1 MSLLP
6 DNEPKVLKDLDDALG
21 SRIDT
26 LQNVKLSSLAKD
38 CDTKYLNVL
47 AKTYDVEISGL
58 DEDEARALLEVA
70 FFLKQ
75 YAGTPGA
82 LKKALEAVYSDV
94 SIDDSIGGYMFDV
107 SVELKGGVSA
117 QKLERIKTI
126 VNKYKNL
133 RSELRNFVMN
143 FPAIGSEVCV
153 VPSSVFSLSYGQD
166 LDISKGIDSGAQLSV
181 NAVYRL
187 QFSI

>member
-6 DNEPKVLKDLDDALG
+6 SNESQELKDLDNALG
-21 SRIDT
+21 SRIDV
-26 LQNVKLSSLAKD
+26 LQDVKLSSLAQD
-38 CDTKYLNVL
+38 CDAKYLNVL

-58 DEDEARALLEVA
+58 DEDEARALLGA
-70 FFLKQ
+70 ALFLKQ

-82 LKKALEAVYSDV
+82 LRRALEAVYNDV
-94 SIDDSIGGYMFDV
+94 SVDDSVGGFLFDV
-107 SVELKGGVSA
+107 SVELKGGVST

-143 FPAIGSEVCV
+143 FPAINSEIYM

-166 LDISKGIDSGAQLSV
+166 LNISKEIGFDMKISV